1 MKKIIFS
8 ALAALAFVGVSSC
21 STDDNSSD
29 IGNGIDNGNGGI
41 TPPNKKIL
49 VIDNIFIE
57 SIDSYDG
64 VEEYNSTTVYF
75 KYDDKRLVS
84 LESAENDLLYK
95 FIYDDKGIVKEIE
108 STETYETQDGHKIEI
123 SKHVVSNFLGL
134 TPFNFGK
141 KGKINTLDKGNVVDM
156 TFYSLNDKGS
166 VEGEYKTVLKY
177 DNKPFAAFHTL
188 NTTGAID
195 LSKKTQI
202 DLGVSAGA
210 FTGIDYANKVLP
222 VNNPTYLKHALV
234 GSEEYAET
242 TIKYNYD
249 NTDYPVS
256 FEYVSIE
263 FYKYEKWNNYTQKYD
278 IIWNTDKVVGTAK
291 ITYKE
296 LK

>member
-29 IGNGIDNGNGGI
+29 TGNGIDNGNGGI
-41 TPPNKKIL
+41 TPPNKKIM
-49 VIDNIFIE
+49 VIDR
-57 SIDSYDG
+57 IDINSTDDYDG
-64 VEEYNSTTVYF
+64 KPYYSETVVYF
-75 KYDDKRLVS
+75 EYENNKLLSV
-84 LESAENDLLYK
+84 ESVENDTYLK

-108 STETYETQDGHKIEI
+108 STETIETEHGNKLET
-123 SKHVVSNFLGL
+123 SKHIVAEFLGL

-202 DLGVSAGA
+202 DFGVNAGA
-210 FTGIDYANKVLP
+210 ITGMDYANKLLP
-222 VNNPTYLKHALV
+222 VNNPTYLKH
-234 GSEEYAET
+234 SYSNNEEYTET
-242 TIKYNYD
+242 NISYIYNEH
-249 NTDYPVS
+249 DYPVS

-263 FYKYEKWNNYTQKYD
+263 HYLMSRYNFETKKVDYT
-278 IIWNTDKVVGTAK
+278 WETSKVFGTAK